1 MYVEPGL
8 TPLAARE
15 ANRNALTS
23 LLDSVGVPYFA
34 VRGTSD
40 HGTVVAV
47 AVQVRARGATAARG
61 GARAGQHVEQA
72 RVQDAG

>member
-47 AVQVRARGATAARG
+47 AEQDRDRVLGAVFRGLG
-61 GARAGQHVEQA
+61 HYPGHLSVI
-72 RVQDAG
+72 DPD